1 MDTTV
6 NKVYSSA
13 LKMYLAGR
21 RIHREKDYH
30 SPVRYALD
38 LQNTV
43 SWGRGDDRA
52 AE

>member
-6 NKVYSSA
+6 IKVYSSA

-21 RIHREKDYH
+21 RTHREKDDH

-43 SWGRGDDRA
+43 SWGRGEDRA